1 MAIQTIVAP
10 DGAELVV
17 MPRREYDDLVDAR
30 DHATALR
37 DVAAGVMPTLADD
50 ELDAF
55 LAAPSPLA
63 YWRKR
68 RGMTQA
74 RLSAEAGI
82 SQPYLAQLEAGR
94 RVGDVLTLRALARV
108 LGVRIEDLVAD

>member
-1 MAIQTIVAP
+1 
-10 DGAELVV
+10 
-17 MPRREYDDLVDAR
+17 
-30 DHATALR
+30 
-37 DVAAGVMPTLADD
+37 
-50 ELDAF
+50 
-55 LAAPSPLA
+55 
-63 YWRKR
+63 
-68 RGMTQA
+68 MTQA